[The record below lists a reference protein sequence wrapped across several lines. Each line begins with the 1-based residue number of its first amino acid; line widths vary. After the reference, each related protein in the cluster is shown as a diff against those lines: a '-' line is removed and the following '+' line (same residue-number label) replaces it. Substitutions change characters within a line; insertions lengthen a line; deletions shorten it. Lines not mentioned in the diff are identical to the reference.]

1 MVGRNLKFIFI
12 QAPKTGT
19 SSIEQWL
26 IENDQVDLEYSDML
40 VKHIRVN
47 TWECLLSQKKF
58 DDAFKFMFVR
68 NPWDRLVSD
77 YHYLNLLASDP
88 SEACRLDAHTIAAKS
103 LFIDYKI
110 TDFTDFVNFITD
122 HSEEYN
128 MFPVGYLKI
137 NTLTKFATRQ
147 PWSRGNNGKV
157 IVDYI
162 GRFENLQSDFDEIC
176 EKLDIPSGTLPH
188 INSTKRQKDWR
199 SYYTDDTFLK
209 VAEFY
214 LDDIVRFGY
223 EIPDLSF

>member
-1 MVGRNLKFIFI
+1 MVGRDLKFIFI

-19 SSIEQWL
+19 SSIQQWL
-26 IENDQVDLEYSDML
+26 IENDQVDLEYSDMFQ
-40 VKHIRVN
+40 KHIRVN
-47 TWECLLSQKKF
+47 TWERILSPQKF
-58 DDAFKFMFVR
+58 NHAFKFMFVR

-88 SEACRLDAHTIAAKS
+88 SSECSRDAHTIAAKS

-122 HSEEYN
+122 HSEEYH

-147 PWSRGNNGKV
+147 PYGNNGKV
-157 IVDYI
+157 IVDHI

-176 EKLDIPSGTLPH
+176 EKLDIPGSTLPH

-214 LDDIVRFGY
+214 IDDIVRFGY
-223 EIPDLSF
+223 EHPDI